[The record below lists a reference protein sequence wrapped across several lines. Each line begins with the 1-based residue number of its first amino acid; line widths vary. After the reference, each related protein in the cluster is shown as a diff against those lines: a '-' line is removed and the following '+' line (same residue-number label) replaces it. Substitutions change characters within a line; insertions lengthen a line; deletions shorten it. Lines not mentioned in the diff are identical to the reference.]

1 MLERFDRLLVV
12 AIEHPYIGGAVSGA
26 SAALSAIVRTRV
38 SLCDP
43 LGIRIRSS
51 RRERR
56 AACSSANLLNTS
68 QEGAVGDG
76 GWATKKIARKI
87 VLCATLAASLEKGK
101 ELCTQ
106 ATTTRLAKLRYETL
120 AVEEVRSRSRVYS
133 IRWV

>member
-1 MLERFDRLLVV
+1 MAKRVLLESFDRLLVV

-43 LGIRIRSS
+43 LGIRSG

-87 VLCATLAASLEKGK
+87 VLCATLAASLEKRRS
-101 ELCTQ
+101 CTRKQ
-106 ATTTRLAKLRYETL
+106 TTKRLANSVRKL
-120 AVEEVRSRSRVYS
+120 
-133 IRWV
+133 WP